1 MPSGSYEVT
10 QKPNTHQNNDQSYKN
25 CIITMILFVMMC
37 IIIILATWPWKGSN
51 IDYKAE
57 ESIEQFETDNESK
70 FERLEE
76 LLTSTSSSKEDK
88 KTEEFESSSESF
100 GFSTSSSEL
109 SESSSWIDIESSSI
123 SNDNIGFSSSP
134 EEFSSSP
141 LDVET
146 STASYDSTIGISSS
160 SLEAL
165 ETSSL
170 PVDNIEASSE
180 SNYIFLGF
188 SSSSVDLPTTSEE
201 YTSEFSES
209 PVSEDD
215 KLTSESTSYSPEDSS
230 IKMSEATIFSST
242 ENNLDE
248 DTSVSPSTSGGYSF
262 LTHLTFSYFKTD
274 FTSDA
279 LDSNSTTNSPENEET
294 KSTAGDSSETFRFT
308 KEITQLEF
316 SSPTSNNP
324 TVFTTQN
331 GVMND
336 ENQLASRGLE
346 TTTFKSKEE
355 LPVCMSG
362 QCKQLSSK
370 ILSYINHSANPCD
383 DFYEYACGGMEADP
397 EINNV
402 DLSMQVLKKIKSSMK
417 NSMHHPEHF
426 TFIKY
431 VNSCLGYDEY
441 LNKNQRIVQAKE
453 TLKSIGTFYT
463 ASDWPK
469 NFELTQLISNMILY
483 NPILFDIVPDVN
495 EMNPQEFILSLQ
507 PPDNLSKYFDQTPCI
522 EDLDNLSDEIDLDKL
537 YNNYKSC
544 KNNTRELG
552 NSVTRAL
559 KAFGIFE
566 EFTNSDNVTE
576 YINEISIDIHHQI
589 IKALISN
596 YPPESEINASYK
608 SKDYD
613 LITLSDLE
621 DHLNLLNWTQ
631 LISSTTGM
639 TLKSDDK
646 IQIYFKEN
654 LFRVLNT
661 LEQFSRMHLRELNNA
676 LLGLYA
682 RNLYNELVEMKSS
695 KDSEENC
702 FINAMKYLPKETSS
716 LYISSF
722 SKNELDHI
730 NSVIQKI
737 FTELKDTLKI
747 NFEHSEWAAVEGR
760 YQLIEKLEGL
770 KLSIPDIAYFNSNLK
785 LHLTD
790 DYFNNTIELMKNY
803 RREMYNILQLNPNNP
818 EQIWTYFAKS
828 YQSTPKTLYSLNLIL
843 IPLGAINW
851 PLIQKYDQSFDYL
864 ILSNIGN
871 LIARE
876 IADCFDPNGI
886 KYWNGTRD
894 SPFALIDDVFTKTNY
909 DDYVN
914 CQNQSLFQEPIHM
927 ILSSHNQHIRF
938 MMPQLTLNSRL
949 SDAMGIK
956 LAHDTLARVGSTSAK
971 LLPWLNLNID
981 QLFYLTYAQSY
992 CTKISMPK
1000 FLISLYE
1007 NTILPSRVQIYA
1019 TATNNKAFG
1028 ELWNCPEGSQLLPN
1042 FSCRVFPKLEYQSVV
1057 IETA

>member
-1 MPSGSYEVT
+1 IYKMPSASYQVT
-10 QKPNTHQNNDQSYKN
+10 QKPNTPQNNDQSYRN
-25 CIITMILFVMMC
+25 CVITMILFVMMC
-37 IIIILATWPWKGSN
+37 VIIILATWPWKGSN
-51 IDYKAE
+51 IDYNAE
-57 ESIEQFETDNESK
+57 EQSIEQFHTDNESK

-76 LLTSTSSSKEDK
+76 ISTSTSPSKEEN
-88 KTEEFESSSESF
+88 KTEK
-100 GFSTSSSEL
+100 TSISEL
-109 SESSSWIDIESSSI
+109 SETSSWVDVESSSV

-134 EEFSSSP
+134 IEFSSSS
-141 LDVET
+141 LDIET
-146 STASYDSTIGISSS
+146 TTASNDNTIGISSS
-160 SLEAL
+160 SLETL

-170 PVDNIEASSE
+170 SIDNIESSSV
-180 SNYIFLGF
+180 SNNIFLGF
-188 SSSSVDLPTTSEE
+188 SPSSEDLSTTSEE
-201 YTSEFSES
+201 YTSDITETSI
-209 PVSEDD
+209 SEDE
-215 KLTSESTSYSPEDSS
+215 KSTLGTSYSPEDSS
-230 IKMSEATIFSST
+230 INISEAPILSST

-248 DTSVSPSTSGGYSF
+248 DTTVSPSTSGGYS
-262 LTHLTFSYFKTD
+262 LTHLTIAYFKTD
-274 FTSDA
+274 YTSDM
-279 LDSNSTTNSPENEET
+279 LDTNFTTNSAENEET
-294 KSTAGDSSETFRFT
+294 KSTTTGDSSETYGFT
-308 KEITQLEF
+308 NEITELEF
-316 SSPTSNNP
+316 SSLTSNNP
-324 TVFTTQN
+324 TANTTQN
-331 GVMND
+331 SIMND
-336 ENQLASRGLE
+336 ENQLDLK
-346 TTTFKSKEE
+346 TTTSKSKEE
-355 LPVCMSG
+355 EQVCMSG

-383 DFYEYACGGMEADP
+383 DFYEYACGGMESDP

-402 DLSMQVLKKIKSSMK
+402 DLSMQL
-417 NSMHHPEHF
+417 MHHPEHF

-441 LNKNQRIVQAKE
+441 LNKSQRIIQAKE
-453 TLKSIGTFYT
+453 TLKNIGTFYT

-469 NFELTQLISNMILY
+469 NFQLTQLISNMILY
-483 NPILFDIVPDVN
+483 DNPILFDIVPDVN
-495 EMNPQEFILSLQ
+495 EMNPQTFILSLQ
-507 PPDNLSKYFDQTPCI
+507 PPDNLSKYFDQAPCI
-522 EDLDNLSDEIDLDKL
+522 KDLDDLSGEIDLEKL

-552 NSVTRAL
+552 CSVTRAL
-559 KAFGIFE
+559 KEFGIFE
-566 EFTNSDNVTE
+566 EFNNSDNVTE
-576 YINEISIDIHHQI
+576 YINEISIDVHHEI
-589 IKALISN
+589 IKALISY

-608 SKDYD
+608 SKDYNI
-613 LITLSDLE
+613 ITLSDLE
-621 DHLNLLNWTQ
+621 DHSNLLNWTQ
-631 LISSTTGM
+631 LILTTTGM

-646 IQIYFKEN
+646 IQIYFKDN
-654 LFRVLNT
+654 LFRILNT
-661 LEQFSRMHLRELNNA
+661 LEQFSTMHLRELNNA
-676 LLGLYA
+676 ILGLYA

-722 SKNELDHI
+722 SINELDHI
-730 NSVIQKI
+730 NSVIQKV
-737 FTELKDTLKI
+737 FTELKVTLKI

-760 YQLIEKLEGL
+760 NQLIEKLEGL
-770 KLSIPDIAYFNSNLK
+770 KLSIPDIAYLNSSLK

-790 DYFNNTIELMKNY
+790 DYFNNTIDLIKNY
-803 RREMYNILQLNPNNP
+803 RREMYNILQLNPNNS

-864 ILSNIGN
+864 ILSNVGN

-949 SDAMGIK
+949 SDAMGVK

-971 LLPWLNLNID
+971 LLPWLNLNVD

-992 CTKISMPK
+992 CTKISMPN

-1042 FSCRVFPKLEYQSVV
+1042 FSCRVFPNLEYQSVV

>member
-1 MPSGSYEVT
+1 
-10 QKPNTHQNNDQSYKN
+10 
-25 CIITMILFVMMC
+25 MILFVMMC

-57 ESIEQFETDNESK
+57 EQSIEQFETDNESK

-355 LPVCMSG
+355 LPVC
-362 QCKQLSSK
+362 
-370 ILSYINHSANPCD
+370 
-383 DFYEYACGGMEADP
+383 
-397 EINNV
+397 
-402 DLSMQVLKKIKSSMK
+402 SMK

-559 KAFGIFE
+559 KAF
-566 EFTNSDNVTE
+566 
-576 YINEISIDIHHQI
+576 
-589 IKALISN
+589 
-596 YPPESEINASYK
+596 
-608 SKDYD
+608 DYD

>member
-1 MPSGSYEVT
+1 MPSASYEVT
-10 QKPNTHQNNDQSYKN
+10 QKPNIPQNNDQSYRN
-25 CIITMILFVMMC
+25 CVITMVLFIMMC
-37 IIIILATWPWKGSN
+37 IIIILATWPWGGSK
-51 IDYKAE
+51 IDYIAE
-57 ESIEQFETDNESK
+57 EQSIEQFETDNESK

-76 LLTSTSSSKEDK
+76 ISTSTISPKENK
-88 KTEEFESSSESF
+88 KTEKFESSSESF
-100 GFSTSSSEL
+100 EFSTPSSEL
-109 SESSSWIDIESSSI
+109 SETSSWVDVESSSV

-141 LDVET
+141 HDIET
-146 STASYDSTIGISSS
+146 TTASNDNTIGISSS
-160 SLEAL
+160 PLETL

-170 PVDNIEASSE
+170 PIDNIESSSV
-180 SNYIFLGF
+180 SNNIFLGF
-188 SSSSVDLPTTSEE
+188 SLSSLDLSTNSEE
-201 YTSEFSES
+201 HTSDFTET
-209 PVSEDD
+209 PISEDEKSTLD
-215 KLTSESTSYSPEDSS
+215 TSYSPEDSS
-230 IKMSEATIFSST
+230 INMSEAPILTST
-242 ENNLDE
+242 ENNLNE
-248 DTSVSPSTSGGYSF
+248 DTTVSPSTSEGYS
-262 LTHLTFSYFKTD
+262 LTHLTITYFKTD
-274 FTSDA
+274 YTSDS
-279 LDSNSTTNSPENEET
+279 LETNSTTNSAENEET
-294 KSTAGDSSETFRFT
+294 KSTTIDDSSGTYGFT
-308 KEITQLEF
+308 NEITELEF
-316 SSPTSNNP
+316 SSLTSNNP
-324 TVFTTQN
+324 TVNTTQN
-331 GVMND
+331 SIMND
-336 ENQLASRGLE
+336 ENQLALK
-346 TTTFKSKEE
+346 TTTSKSKEE

-383 DFYEYACGGMEADP
+383 DFYEYACGGMESDP

-402 DLSMQVLKKIKSSMK
+402 DLSMQVMKKIKNSMK
-417 NSMHHPEHF
+417 KLMHHPEHF

-441 LNKNQRIVQAKE
+441 LNKSQRIIQAKE
-453 TLKSIGTFYT
+453 TLKNIGTFYT

-469 NFELTQLISNMILY
+469 NFELTQLISNMIIY
-483 NPILFDIVPDVN
+483 NNPILFDIVPDVN
-495 EMNPQEFILSLQ
+495 EMNPQTFILSLQ
-507 PPDNLSKYFDQTPCI
+507 PPDNLSKYFDQAPCI
-522 EDLDNLSDEIDLDKL
+522 EDLDDLSGEIDLEKL
-537 YNNYKSC
+537 YSNYKSC
-544 KNNTRELG
+544 KNNTRELAS
-552 NSVTRAL
+552 SVTRAL
-559 KAFGIFE
+559 KEFGIFE
-566 EFTNSDNVTE
+566 EFNNSDNVTE
-576 YINEISIDIHHQI
+576 YINEISIDIHNQI

-613 LITLSDLE
+613 IITLSDLE
-621 DHLNLLNWTQ
+621 DHSNLLNWTQ
-631 LISSTTGM
+631 LISITTGM

-646 IQIYFKEN
+646 IQIYFKDN
-654 LFRVLNT
+654 LFRILNI
-661 LEQFSRMHLRELNNA
+661 LEQFSTMHLRELNNA

-722 SKNELDHI
+722 SINELDHI
-730 NSVIQKI
+730 NSVIQKV
-737 FTELKDTLKI
+737 FTELKVTLKI

-760 YQLIEKLEGL
+760 NQLIEKLEG
-770 KLSIPDIAYFNSNLK
+770 LSIPDIAYFNSSLK

-790 DYFNNTIELMKNY
+790 DYFNNTIEITKNY

-828 YQSTPKTLYSLNLIL
+828 YQSKPKTLYSLNLIL

-864 ILSNIGN
+864 ILSNVGN

-876 IADCFDPNGI
+876 IADCFDPIGI

-992 CTKISMPK
+992 CTKISMPN
-1000 FLISLYE
+1000 FVISLYE
-1007 NTILPSRVQIYA
+1007 NTILSSRVQIYA

-1042 FSCRVFPKLEYQSVV
+1042 FSCRIFPNLEYQSVV